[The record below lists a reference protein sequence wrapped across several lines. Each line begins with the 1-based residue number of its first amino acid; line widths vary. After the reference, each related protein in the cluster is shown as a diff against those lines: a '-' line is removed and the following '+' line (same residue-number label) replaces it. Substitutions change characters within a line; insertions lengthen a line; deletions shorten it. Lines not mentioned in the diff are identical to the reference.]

1 MAGFVDRM
9 TMGVAGYK
17 RSGVRWAQGA
27 AVAVLVI
34 AVGVAAAN
42 RSARAE
48 SGPQDLLS
56 LGLEALADQ
65 QPTEARAHFER
76 LLSNFPRSAEAVR
89 ASKEL
94 GVLNGDS
101 DDNSADPSDVS
112 DADAD
117 AADGMQGAGRTEGT
131 SLSAKASGTA
141 TQRARRAFVTAV
153 GDRVFF
159 AENSA
164 GIGGRARAMLENQ
177 ARWLSGHP
185 SLKITLIGRAD
196 DGGSAAQA
204 RELSMQRAD
213 AVRAKLVES
222 GVAAAAISVEPR
234 GATDPVATCRSP
246 LCQAQN
252 RLVETLITVDLER
265 GRAEGALSAA
275 PGPASPAGRA
285 VSVQSRDST
294 LAR

>member
-1 MAGFVDRM
+1 MA
-9 TMGVAGYK
+9 A
-17 RSGVRWAQGA
+17 
-27 AVAVLVI
+27 LVI
-34 AVGVAAAN
+34 AAGLGVAN
-42 RSARAE
+42 PSARAE
-48 SGPQDLLS
+48 NGPQDLLS

-76 LLSNFPRSAEAVR
+76 LLSNYPRSAEAVR

-94 GVLNGDS
+94 TALNGDRDEDAS
-101 DDNSADPSDVS
+101 DDGEVSGAPSS
-112 DADAD
+112 DDEGA
-117 AADGMQGAGRTEGT
+117 QGAASASGT
-131 SLSAKASGTA
+131 SLSSKASGTA

-196 DGGSAAQA
+196 DGGNAAQA

-213 AVRAKLVES
+213 AVRAKLVEA
-222 GVAAAAISVEPR
+222 GVAASAISVEPR
-234 GATDPVATCRSP
+234 GAADPVATCRSP

-252 RLVETLITVDLER
+252 RLVETLITVDLEP
-265 GRAEGALSAA
+265 GRAEGVLGAA
-275 PGPASPAGRA
+275 PGPANAGGRA
-285 VSVQSRDST
+285 VSVQSRDGT